1 MGLLTTLGS
10 STNFGLVLFA
20 VKHIHT
26 ISPIKPAPAPM
37 PAICEPLR
45 RGDSGSCSGWLL
57 LVTAAVAPADAVA
70 TAPTADAV
78 AVYDGV
84 CVCWFS
90 VPESIYVFVIDKV
103 GVIVI
108 AGTFVEYA
116 VIVS

>member
-1 MGLLTTLGS
+1 M
-10 STNFGLVLFA
+10 
-20 VKHIHT
+20 
-26 ISPIKPAPAPM
+26 
-37 PAICEPLR
+37 
-45 RGDSGSCSGWLL
+45 
-57 LVTAAVAPADAVA
+57 TAAVAPAPAADA
-70 TAPTADAV
+70 TADAV
-78 AVYDGV
+78 ADTEYDGV